1 MDPFV
6 LAAVAAA
13 FFCGGL
19 VKGVVGMGLPLTSIA
34 LMTTVLDLRLA
45 VPLLVVPILATNAMQ
60 AFRGGHFQELVR
72 GYWLMLVTATVGV
85 WAGAAMLYRIE
96 LSYLLI
102 TLGMV
107 VATYSLINLS
117 ALRLSVS
124 ENSTPVLSPIVGF
137 LSGILAG
144 TTGSIGIPVAIYFQ
158 ALGMAKDVFV
168 QAVGVQFL
176 FTGSI
181 MAMALVYEGGLNA
194 ETLPISTLA
203 MIPAFLGMT
212 AGKWVRDNVSED
224 RFRTWLWVFMI
235 VIGLNLVR
243 KGLF

>member
-1 MDPFV
+1 M
-6 LAAVAAA
+6 AVAAA

-19 VKGVVGMGLPLTSIA
+19 VKGVVGIGLPLTSIA

-45 VPLLVVPILATNAMQ
+45 VPLLVVPLLTTNIMQ
-60 AFRGGHFQELVR
+60 AFQGGRFLELLR
-72 GYWLMLVTATVGV
+72 RYWLMLVTATVGV
-85 WAGAAMLYRIE
+85 WAGTAALYRIE

-102 TLGMV
+102 TLGVV
-107 VATYSLINLS
+107 VAAYSLINLS

-124 ENSTPVLSPIVGF
+124 EKSIPVLSPIVGF

-144 TTGSIGIPVAIYFQ
+144 TTGSIGVPVAIYFQ
-158 ALGMAKDVFV
+158 SLGMAKDVFV

-176 FTGSI
+176 MTGSI
-181 MAMALVYEGGLNA
+181 LALALIYEGGLNA

-203 MIPAFLGMT
+203 IVPAFLGMA
-212 AGKWVRDNVSED
+212 AGQWVRNKVSED
-224 RFRTWLWVFMI
+224 RFRTWLWVFMM

>member
-1 MDPFV
+1 
-6 LAAVAAA
+6 
-13 FFCGGL
+13 
-19 VKGVVGMGLPLTSIA
+19 
-34 LMTTVLDLRLA
+34 
-45 VPLLVVPILATNAMQ
+45 
-60 AFRGGHFQELVR
+60 
-72 GYWLMLVTATVGV
+72 
-85 WAGAAMLYRIE
+85 
-96 LSYLLI
+96 
-102 TLGMV
+102 
-107 VATYSLINLS
+107 
-117 ALRLSVS
+117 
-124 ENSTPVLSPIVGF
+124 
-137 LSGILAG
+137 
-144 TTGSIGIPVAIYFQ
+144 
-158 ALGMAKDVFV
+158 MAKDVFV